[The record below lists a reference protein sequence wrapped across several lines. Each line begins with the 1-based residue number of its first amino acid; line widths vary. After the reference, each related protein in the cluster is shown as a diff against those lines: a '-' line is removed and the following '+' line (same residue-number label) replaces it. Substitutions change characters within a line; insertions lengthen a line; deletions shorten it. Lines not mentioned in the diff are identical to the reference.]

1 MKGKKNFTS
10 EEVFKIKELI
20 RLKLQASNNEQKGI
34 RAKIRDIGF
43 YWEDFHPRTE
53 IPKVEYNIEN
63 FEKLVRNGSI
73 IIQGQ
78 YLFNIRQHYKYLT

>member
-73 IIQGQ
+73 IIQG
-78 YLFNIRQHYKYLT
+78 

>member
-63 FEKLVRNGSI
+63 FERLVRNGSI
-73 IIQGQ
+73 IIQG
-78 YLFNIRQHYKYLT
+78 

>member
-53 IPKVEYNIEN
+53 IPKVEYNVEN

-73 IIQGQ
+73 IIQG
-78 YLFNIRQHYKYLT
+78 

>member
-20 RLKLQASNNEQKGI
+20 RLKLQASNNEQKCI

-73 IIQGQ
+73 IIQG
-78 YLFNIRQHYKYLT
+78 

>member
-63 FEKLVRNGSI
+63 FENW
-73 IIQGQ
+73 
-78 YLFNIRQHYKYLT
+78 

>member
-20 RLKLQASNNEQKGI
+20 RLKLQASNNEQKSI

-73 IIQGQ
+73 IIQG
-78 YLFNIRQHYKYLT
+78 

>member
-73 IIQGQ
+73 ITQG
-78 YLFNIRQHYKYLT
+78 

>member
-10 EEVFKIKELI
+10 EELFKIKELI

-73 IIQGQ
+73 IIQG
-78 YLFNIRQHYKYLT
+78 

>member
-73 IIQGQ
+73 IIQ
-78 YLFNIRQHYKYLT
+78 R

>member
-1 MKGKKNFTS
+1 MMRKNS
-10 EEVFKIKELI
+10 ELVFKIKELI

-73 IIQGQ
+73 IIQG
-78 YLFNIRQHYKYLT
+78 

>member
-20 RLKLQASNNEQKGI
+20 RLKLQASNNEQTGI

-73 IIQGQ
+73 IIQG
-78 YLFNIRQHYKYLT
+78 

>member
-73 IIQGQ
+73 IIQ
-78 YLFNIRQHYKYLT
+78 